1 MDTTGKNEQ
10 IEKETLGLV
19 LEEFT
24 HEQKTTNQ
32 TINDLIAAVN
42 TIGSKVD
49 DLKKELDNPKS
60 VLVTTDTKP
69 IQQIVQKGFTD
80 VKLMIGT
87 QPKSIIR
94 KFQVLLFPEQD
105 AKLFYKMVFSRWFLW
120 LAIMLFLTNLYKWGI
135 HYSDNQKEIRLEQIE
150 NDRIRKSWNY
160 MYNNN
165 GKEVKRLM
173 EKAYINSKETESE

>member
-1 MDTTGKNEQ
+1 MDNTGKNEQ

-24 HEQKTTNQ
+24 QEQKTTNQ

-42 TIGSKVD
+42 AIGSKVD
-49 DLKKELDNPKS
+49 DVKKELDNPKS
-60 VLVTTDTKP
+60 VSVTTDTKP
-69 IQQIVQKGFTD
+69 IQQIMQKGLTD
-80 VKLMIGT
+80 VKLIVGS
-87 QPKSIIR
+87 QPKSIVR
-94 KFQVLLFPEQD
+94 KFQILLFPEQD
-105 AKLFYKMVFSRWFLW
+105 AKLFYKVVFSRWFLW
-120 LAIMLFLTNLYKWGI
+120 LVIMLFLTNLYKWGI
-135 HYSDNQKEIRLEQIE
+135 HYSDNQKEIKLEQIK

-173 EKAYINSKETESE
+173 EKAYINSEETENE